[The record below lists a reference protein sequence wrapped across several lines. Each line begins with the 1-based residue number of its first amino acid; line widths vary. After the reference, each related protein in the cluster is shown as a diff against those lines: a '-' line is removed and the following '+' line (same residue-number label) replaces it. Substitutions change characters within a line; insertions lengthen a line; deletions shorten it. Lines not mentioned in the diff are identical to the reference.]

1 MLSFLYH
8 FAITHHVLDLFPL
21 AATGRTVV
29 LPPAQNFHFE
39 VSTQP
44 RWSMNNLLN
53 YLIEHNLHLKYGDS
67 TVDGL
72 DHFYS
77 FESEE
82 FKKRVNVISMAEF
95 IELEAKPN
103 GLVKSDTDDYKR
115 LLKLSLSCENLR
127 RSE

>member
-1 MLSFLYH
+1 MS
-8 FAITHHVLDLFPL
+8 HHALDRFPL

-39 VSTQP
+39 VSSLA
-44 RWSMNNLLN
+44 RSINNILN
-53 YLIEHNLHLKYGDS
+53 YLIKYHLSLKYGES

-82 FKKRVNVISMAEF
+82 FRKRVPVISMAEF

-103 GLVKSDTDDYKR
+103 GLVKLDPEDYKR